1 MSPVKEE
8 TGPAAE
14 TPPRTLLRDAD
25 FLKYWFSQAV
35 SRLGVQIAGL
45 ALPLAAILMFDAS
58 AAQLGILNA
67 ALFAPYLVMA
77 LPAGVWIDRGK
88 KRPIL
93 IAADLGRM
101 LALLVATG
109 FGLAGLLQV
118 GHLYLIA
125 FAMGVCAVLFDVAGT
140 AYLPTL
146 IGRDRLLDGNGK
158 LQATIVFS
166 KSGGPSIG
174 GALVEIITAPI
185 TLLMGALTSLLSV
198 ASLLSIRR
206 PEPEPGTP
214 EGGRNMLAEIGE
226 SLRFIARD
234 RYLRFLTVR
243 SGVNNLF
250 FIARNT
256 LLPLFVLQTLDL
268 GTTALGLI
276 LGVGAVGA
284 LLGTF
289 IAKPLA
295 ERIGPGRTI
304 VAGFGIASSV
314 QILLPLADGPP
325 ALALTIAATMFFVS
339 GCFMTVGNTNVATLQ
354 QMLIPRRLL
363 GRTVAGMRTVTWG
376 SMPLGALFGGLLGSV
391 LSIRTAL
398 IVTAVGFCLSALW
411 IAFSP
416 LARMHRMPEPPED

>member
-1 MSPVKEE
+1 
-8 TGPAAE
+8 
-14 TPPRTLLRDAD
+14 
-25 FLKYWFSQAV
+25 
-35 SRLGVQIAGL
+35 
-45 ALPLAAILMFDAS
+45 
-58 AAQLGILNA
+58 
-67 ALFAPYLVMA
+67 
-77 LPAGVWIDRGK
+77 
-88 KRPIL
+88 
-93 IAADLGRM
+93 
-101 LALLVATG
+101 
-109 FGLAGLLQV
+109 
-118 GHLYLIA
+118 
-125 FAMGVCAVLFDVAGT
+125 
-140 AYLPTL
+140 
-146 IGRDRLLDGNGK
+146 
-158 LQATIVFS
+158 
-166 KSGGPSIG
+166 
-174 GALVEIITAPI
+174 
-185 TLLMGALTSLLSV
+185 
-198 ASLLSIRR
+198 
-206 PEPEPGTP
+206 
-214 EGGRNMLAEIGE
+214 MLAEIGE